1 MKSPSIDCPKCA
13 LPLEWQ
19 SFNTP
24 DMTRCPSC
32 ATPLRVE
39 IFPAF
44 FGDLPTSEAAGTL
57 AVDNDS
63 GCYFHPQKKAIIPCA
78 LCGRFICSLCDI
90 ELSGQHICPSCFET
104 GQKKHKIETLENHRV
119 LYDDI
124 ALALSIIPM
133 IFIWPTI
140 ATAPASI
147 YLSIRH
153 WKSPTGIIPR
163 TKVRFI
169 IAIFLSLFQITGWVI
184 LISYLATR

>member
-1 MKSPSIDCPKCA
+1 MKSPLIDCPKCSI
-13 LPLEWQ
+13 PLEWQ
-19 SFNTP
+19 SFNTA

-32 ATPLRVE
+32 DTRLRVE

-44 FGDLPTSEAAGTL
+44 FEELPISESAGTL
-57 AVDNDS
+57 AVDNES
-63 GCYFHPQKKAIIPCA
+63 SCFFHPQKKAVIPCE
-78 LCGRFICSLCDI
+78 LCGRFICALCDI
-90 ELSGQHICPSCFET
+90 ELSEQHVCPSCFET
-104 GQKKHKIETLENHRV
+104 GQKKHEIETLENHRV

-153 WKSPTGIIPR
+153 WKSPTSIIPR

-169 IAIFLSLFQITGWVI
+169 IALLLSLIQITGWVF

>member
-1 MKSPSIDCPKCA
+1 MMNPSIDCPKCKI
-13 LPLEWQ
+13 PLEWQ

-32 ATPLRVE
+32 NTRLRVE

-44 FGDLPTSEAAGTL
+44 FEEPTTREAESLL
-57 AVDNDS
+57 AVGNES
-63 GCYFHPQKKAIIPCA
+63 GCYFHAQKKAVVPCA

-90 ELSGQHICPSCFET
+90 ELSGQHVCPSCFEA
-104 GQKKHKIETLENHRV
+104 GRNKRKITALETHRV

-133 IFIWPTI
+133 IFILPTI

-153 WKSPTGIIPR
+153 WKSPTSIILR

-169 IAIFLSLFQITGWVI
+169 IAIFLSLFQIIGWVF